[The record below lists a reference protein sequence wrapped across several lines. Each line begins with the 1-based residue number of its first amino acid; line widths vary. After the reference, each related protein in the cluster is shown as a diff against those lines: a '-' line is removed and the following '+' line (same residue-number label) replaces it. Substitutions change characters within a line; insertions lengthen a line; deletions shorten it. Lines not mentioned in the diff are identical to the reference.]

1 MDENLL
7 LKISL
12 IFSILGVFTILFI
25 SESTTLPITKIS
37 DIAEDKIDQ
46 KIKIN
51 GKITNVV
58 DTPEIIIAN
67 IKDET
72 GTITVIIFKNNE
84 TKIFPLNLFQTPE
97 NIPLKNYQIVEIE
110 GTIMSYQGNLEISA
124 DEIKSK

>member
-84 TKIFPLNLFQTPE
+84 TKIFPLNLFQTHE

>member
-1 MDENLL
+1 MDENAL
-7 LKISL
+7 LKVSL
-12 IFSILGVFTILFI
+12 IFSILGVFLILFI
-25 SESTTLPITKIS
+25 SESTNLPITKIS
-37 DIAEDKIDQ
+37 DINEDKIDQ

-58 DTPEIIIAN
+58 DTPEIIITN

-84 TKIFPLNLFQTPE
+84 TKIFPLNLFQNPE
-97 NIPLKNYQIVEIE
+97 EIILKNNEIVEIE
-110 GTIMSYQGNLEISA
+110 GIIMEYEGNLEINA